1 MEHENPHLIDLDQ
14 PLPGY
19 RKFLSCWLWR
29 ADDLTFIVDPGPMST
44 IGHLI
49 AELEARGV
57 TCLDYV
63 LVTHIHLDH
72 SGGAAEVLAAFPDA
86 RLVCHESGVAHLVSP
101 DKLWAGSQR
110 VLGKVAPVYGKPAPV
125 PAERLASFA
134 EVLARGIKVIPTPGH
149 APHHMSFVFG
159 DVLFAGEVAGTRC
172 PLPDGRR
179 YLRPATPPRFF
190 LDDAL
195 SSIDRLLALDPM
207 PTRFAFAHYG
217 MDGDP
222 RGWLLAAREQ
232 LVRWVD
238 TIRSLIAQSRDGL
251 EQRLFDTL
259 VSIDPLYGSWP
270 ALDGDIQ
277 QRERHFL
284 RNTLDGMLGYIDA
297 ARKLEDRG
305 NP

>member
-1 MEHENPHLIDLDQ
+1 MEHENPQLIDLDQ

-19 RKFLSCWLWR
+19 RRFLSCWLQR
-29 ADDLTFIVDPGPMST
+29 ADDLAFIVDPGPMST
-44 IGHLI
+44 VRHLI
-49 AELEARGV
+49 AQLKERGV
-57 TCLDYV
+57 ERLDYV

-72 SGGAAEVLAAFPDA
+72 SGGAAEVLAAFPGA
-86 RLVCHESGVAHLVSP
+86 RLVCHGSGIAHLVSP
-101 DKLWAGSQR
+101 DKLWAGSLK
-110 VLGKVAPVYGKPAPV
+110 VLGHVAPVYGKPPPV
-125 PAERLASFA
+125 PAERIASHA
-134 EVLARGIKVIPTPGH
+134 EAQARGIRVIPTPGH

-190 LDDAL
+190 LADAL

-222 RGWLLAAREQ
+222 RGWLQAARDQ

-238 TIRSLIAQSRDGL
+238 TIRSLGAQSRDGL

-259 VSIDPLYGSWP
+259 MRTDPLYGNWP
-270 ALDGDIQ
+270 ALDTDIQ

-284 RNTLDGMLGYIDA
+284 GNTLDGMLGYIDSTP
-297 ARKLEDRG
+297 G
-305 NP
+305 